1 MLLRST
7 ACCRVR
13 PMKNLKKVLLSVALF
28 LSTSTFACSIS
39 EIQSSMNS
47 IRRHVEVHPNAADT
61 LEGIHHYW
69 IEWPTSQLPHIS
81 CTFVALTELETE
93 GLMERFQFS
102 NRELWRRRR

>member
-1 MLLRST
+1 
-7 ACCRVR
+7 
-13 PMKNLKKVLLSVALF
+13 MKNLRNLLLTLTLLF
-28 LSTSTFACSIS
+28 SATINACEIS
-39 EIQSSMNS
+39 EIQSAMSS

-61 LEGIHHYW
+61 LEGIHHFW
-69 IEWPTSQLPHIS
+69 IEWPISQHPHIS